1 MNTKQKLLGMALAA
15 AAALAPAAL
24 LADENSPKEGH
35 VLNVAAIK
43 IKYGRF
49 DDYWA
54 FLRTTWR
61 QEMEEAK
68 KAGIIVNYA
77 VYGAQAHNPSEPD
90 LYLVIEYANM
100 AALDGLDEKM
110 EAIDKK
116 IMGSTKASNQAA
128 VDRESMRMVMG
139 EENIRELQFK

>member
-1 MNTKQKLLGMALAA
+1 MIKHKLVGIALAVS
-15 AAALAPAAL
+15 AALAPAAL

-49 DDYWA
+49 DDYWS

-68 KAGIIVNYA
+68 KAGIILSYT
-77 VYGAQAHNPSEPD
+77 VYGATAHNPSEPD
-90 LYLVIEYANM
+90 LYLVVEYPNL

-128 VDRESMRMVMG
+128 VDRESMRTVLG
-139 EENIRELQFK
+139 EEYIRELQFK